1 MVITYA
7 YSHIGAMEDRLF
19 GIQLFIGAH
28 GNDRKFVREW
38 KGYKFQQMMRWKW
51 YFEYH
56 AALLK
61 VANPK
66 RTIEVKYYDYIVI
79 SQEEIDAKQLRNKII
94 ANKGKLTA
102 VLNKLKAI
110 HQRMD
115 AAKLRWN
122 QLFPIEESPAWLQ
135 AEQKCDE
142 LHAEIESRKLKI
154 SQMINNQNV

>member
-1 MVITYA
+1 MTTTYA

-19 GIQLFIGAH
+19 GIQLFVGVH
-28 GNDRKFVREW
+28 GIHRRHHRSW
-38 KGYKFQQMMRWKW
+38 TGYKFQQMMRWKW
-51 YFEYH
+51 YFDYQ

-66 RTIEVKYYDYIVI
+66 QDIEMRIYDYII
-79 SQEEIDAKQLRNKII
+79 IPQEEIDAKRLRNKII

-102 VLNKLKAI
+102 AHNKIKAI

-135 AEQKCDE
+135 AVQKCDE
-142 LHAEIESRKLKI
+142 LHGEIEARKLKI
-154 SQMINNQNV
+154 AQMTNHAY